1 MEDSSHHITAAR
13 NFERNY
19 LVAGDARG
27 GEVRK
32 FTRFNWFSFS
42 CSTIC
47 MYIPFHLQIDETAF
61 VYIPDFHICTS
72 YQCLSSQMYNVN
84 WRGVC
89 STTQALYSI
98 SIHPVSSIQPSTT
111 LGIPMRDENSFPFRW
126 NGMITTNRHLWFM
139 LSDWSVCFART
150 WTREIKH
157 RTTPNWVFVCFRYNP
172 APSPSQALAMCRL
185 PGWHENSSMNLVIH
199 ISDFKR
205 IVMLCSVCEWKRF
218 TAIRNTWHWILSY
231 ENIDEYV
238 HQLMAIMS
246 RGWGYCIV
254 VILKQLIKWHADDML
269 FGIYLSMA
277 VFPLLKPGSLL
288 LSLLKL
294 SEESG
299 GRCRTWSCWPDG
311 GKWKT
316 NCSVIIHKWMPPGV
330 CWNVVRGSFSDST

>member
-1 MEDSSHHITAAR
+1 MRLRSFISLIFIYVHHI
-13 NFERNY
+13 N
-19 LVAGDARG
+19 
-27 GEVRK
+27 
-32 FTRFNWFSFS
+32 
-42 CSTIC
+42 
-47 MYIPFHLQIDETAF
+47 
-61 VYIPDFHICTS
+61 
-72 YQCLSSQMYNVN
+72 CLSSQMYNVN

-205 IVMLCSVCEWKRF
+205 IVMLCSVCYSHQKYMTLDPFIRKHWWICTPIDGYHVTGMGILYCCHIE
-218 TAIRNTWHWILSY
+218 TAN
-231 ENIDEYV
+231 
-238 HQLMAIMS
+238 
-246 RGWGYCIV
+246 
-254 VILKQLIKWHADDML
+254 
-269 FGIYLSMA
+269 
-277 VFPLLKPGSLL
+277 
-288 LSLLKL
+288 
-294 SEESG
+294 
-299 GRCRTWSCWPDG
+299 
-311 GKWKT
+311 
-316 NCSVIIHKWMPPGV
+316 
-330 CWNVVRGSFSDST
+330 